1 MSAAFHTGGV
11 RIGATTCVAVFFHE
25 IPHEVGDFALLV
37 QSGFT
42 KWQAMGAQFFTAV
55 GAFLGTFIGIGIQ
68 WYSASGGEDVVVK
81 AGEGIM
87 GTGLTGGDLV
97 LPFTA
102 GTFLYVGFSV
112 IPELLEV
119 GPNKAEEA
127 RKSLTQAVAMAAG
140 FGIMFAISWME

>member
-1 MSAAFHTGGV
+1 M
-11 RIGATTCVAVFFHE
+11 
-25 IPHEVGDFALLV
+25 
-37 QSGFT
+37 
-42 KWQAMGAQFFTAV
+42 
-55 GAFLGTFIGIGIQ
+55 
-68 WYSASGGEDVVVK
+68 VK